1 MILKPPDRRNSADH
15 VSLSSIFNCQKT
27 ESKAALKP
35 TQNQPKT
42 TPNQPHQPQGP
53 TRQKRRHPADPVGKH
68 SAKTGQT
75 TKTKKTSARSAA
87 TPRSMSAL
95 YCDPSPIVNGFKTE
109 K

>member
-1 MILKPPDRRNSADH
+1 NSADH

-68 SAKTGQT
+68 SAKKPAKHKNEENQRQ
-75 TKTKKTSARSAA
+75 KR
-87 TPRSMSAL
+87 RN
-95 YCDPSPIVNGFKTE
+95 PSFDERLIRLPTQKRQSS